1 MPGRRRGLHKKESSF
16 RSFQCSESRLKNLA
30 QPSQQEEGYPPFAGG
45 LILSQQERDMANI
58 GIFFGSDTG
67 KTRKIAKLIQQ
78 KLGDVADAPVNIN
91 RTSLETFLS
100 YPVLVLGTPT
110 LGDGQLPGFAAGC
123 ESESWGEFIDQL
135 ADANLSGKIV
145 ALYGLGDQQGYP
157 DNFASALRPL
167 YDAVVGCG
175 AQVVG
180 EWPGDGYD
188 FSFSAALEGDKF
200 VGLVLDQDN
209 QFDLTDERVASW
221 LEQIKPQIL

>member
-1 MPGRRRGLHKKESSF
+1 
-16 RSFQCSESRLKNLA
+16 
-30 QPSQQEEGYPPFAGG
+30 
-45 LILSQQERDMANI
+45 
-58 GIFFGSDTG
+58 
-67 KTRKIAKLIQQ
+67 
-78 KLGDVADAPVNIN
+78 
-91 RTSLETFLS
+91 
-100 YPVLVLGTPT
+100 
-110 LGDGQLPGFAAGC
+110 LPGLAAGC

-188 FSFSAALEGDKF
+188 FPFPPRWRGKF

>member
-1 MPGRRRGLHKKESSF
+1 
-16 RSFQCSESRLKNLA
+16 
-30 QPSQQEEGYPPFAGG
+30 
-45 LILSQQERDMANI
+45 MANI

-78 KLGDVADAPVNIN
+78 KLGDVADALVNIN

-110 LGDGQLPGFAAGC
+110 LGDGQLPGLAAGC

-145 ALYGLGDQQGYP
+145 ALFGLGDQQGYP

-167 YDAVVGCG
+167 YDAVVGSG

-188 FSFSAALEGDKF
+188 FSFSAALEAGKF

-209 QFDLTDERVASW
+209 QFDLTEERVASW